1 MFGCAIARGRAGALA
16 IGAAFVLLGFS
27 ACNSGDPASATPAA
41 EADRVAPTTT
51 ATESQTPVLPPPAST
66 PTAEIAP
73 PVTQAECR
81 GTLGAATGIPDTSV
95 AVPVP
100 ASFYVALNFTG
111 LFDDDTPGSV
121 VVLELPAP
129 LEEVI
134 TDDIEGFLGLLEAQ
148 QGVVSIAYDEITVD
162 QRDGYIVRGWQSG
175 GGTRFEKWI
184 VVLGDN
190 DAGATLM
197 LTAQVPTA
205 FADDQL
211 ELLRDVLVCAVW
223 TPGFVHEHVDGPLF
237 TFDPGPSFGAE
248 QLVAGSR
255 SYSAGESANFIVSPS
270 LATVPADAQ
279 EEAALNLFASL
290 GPGPIDAEPE
300 VTSGPDPISI
310 DGLPGLVI
318 EGSGFNEGEPIW
330 LYQVILFL
338 PNGSWFQMIGS
349 SPESRADEL
358 IPQIKAMAESFRYVQ

>member
-1 MFGCAIARGRAGALA
+1 M
-16 IGAAFVLLGFS
+16 
-27 ACNSGDPASATPAA
+27 
-41 EADRVAPTTT
+41 
-51 ATESQTPVLPPPAST
+51 
-66 PTAEIAP
+66 
-73 PVTQAECR
+73 
-81 GTLGAATGIPDTSV
+81 
-95 AVPVP
+95 
-100 ASFYVALNFTG
+100 
-111 LFDDDTPGSV
+111 
-121 VVLELPAP
+121 
-129 LEEVI
+129 
-134 TDDIEGFLGLLEAQ
+134 
-148 QGVVSIAYDEITVD
+148 
-162 QRDGYIVRGWQSG
+162 
-175 GGTRFEKWI
+175 
-184 VVLGDN
+184 
-190 DAGATLM
+190 
-197 LTAQVPTA
+197 
-205 FADDQL
+205 
-211 ELLRDVLVCAVW
+211 
-223 TPGFVHEHVDGPLF
+223 DGPLF